1 MSRARDLSKL
11 GNPNVIK
18 ADENSVGFG
27 TQVAGNPANPD
38 SSLISAGI
46 VSATAFYG
54 DGSNL
59 DGVAS
64 AGLGTALSEI
74 EFNPLTVIYQTSD
87 TLSINQTVTVDPPD
101 STSNVAYTQ
110 YSEVKLEDGA
120 DLIIA
125 DGDDFI
131 PDILGLSTEGSGGSG
146 STYGNGVFGT
156 IYADNIERSDGR
168 GAPSFPQGANV
179 VGVLTAASGSFSG
192 NISIGGTLT
201 YEDVTN
207 VDSIGIVTARSG
219 IKVTG
224 GGINVTAGGIDV
236 AAGGGDISLA
246 GNLTN
251 VTTSATDAA
260 INIYKAVGD
269 NADKAILRIGYDES
283 LSFKVWRTR
292 ADANIYIES
301 SQSNSN
307 IVINSNNGGSV
318 GERLRIG
325 AAGQIGLSG
334 ANYGTSG
341 QVLTS
346 QGASAAPQWADAP
359 ASGWNIIARGSSSTS
374 AQSFVVT
381 TDAITSTYEFY
392 HLMFTTGGADHH
404 AAIDITQD
412 GTTWVSAAG
421 GTQYSCAHSGQW
433 QGGAINGQN
442 TSNTYG
448 YIYGNPSSTNQMEW
462 YNAEVFF
469 HGAHRTD
476 ARKQFN
482 CRFTYLGS
490 GAETGGT
497 GQSNVIKRDSNAAF
511 TGIRIYTTNNVSRA
525 EWCLLGMKL
534 S

>member
-87 TLSINQTVTVDPPD
+87 TLSINQTVTVDPPN

-168 GAPSFPQGANV
+168 GAPHFPQGANV

-207 VDSIGIVTARSG
+207 VDSVGLITARNG
-219 IKVTG
+219 INITG
-224 GGINVTAGGIDV
+224 GDLNAASNLILKTGGTERVRIQSNGS
-236 AAGGGDISLA
+236 AQFTPEGSTSNP
-246 GNLTN
+246 NLLIE
-251 VTTSATDAA
+251 TS
-260 INIYKAVGD
+260 GD
-269 NADKAILRIGYDES
+269 NIRL
-283 LSFKVWRTR
+283 
-292 ADANIYIES
+292 
-301 SQSNSN
+301 NSKKDTG
-307 IVINSNNGGSV
+307 NGGLIFVTQNAGTSS
-318 GERLRIG
+318 ERLRISKDG
-325 AAGQIGLSG
+325 SIGIGG

-346 QGASAAPQWADAP
+346 GGASAAPQWTTP
-359 ASGWNIIARGSSSTS
+359 A
-374 AQSFVVT
+374 
-381 TDAITSTYEFY
+381 
-392 HLMFTTGGADHH
+392 GGAWTVLSHH
-404 AAIDITQD
+404 NF
-412 GTTWVSAAG
+412 GTTNGTVSENRGWTSDYMQVKCVFDYLSCGNATAQG
-421 GTQYSCAHSGQW
+421 LKCGFYMDTSLGQQGTL
-433 QGGAINGQN
+433 N
-442 TSNTYG
+442 TASNAYRRTG
-448 YIYGNPSSTNQMEW
+448 FPLRFTANSNNLW
-462 YNAEVFF
+462 YNGTDTSWVFGNGDTSLYWSGELIF
-469 HGAHRTD
+469 PIATIVGA
-476 ARKQFN
+476 
-482 CRFTYLGS
+482 G
-490 GAETGGT
+490 
-497 GQSNVIKRDSNAAF
+497 
-511 TGIRIYTTNNVSRA
+511 NNVDKYAWGIVNRDNESDRVA
-525 EWCLLGMKL
+525 CEHSDETKIIVGAKL
-534 S
+534 ENSFGNSWTEGRVTWYGLKKS

>member
-87 TLSINQTVTVDPPD
+87 TLSINQTVTVDPPN

-168 GAPSFPQGANV
+168 GAPHFPQGANV
-179 VGVLTAASGSFSG
+179 AGVLTAISGSFSG

-219 IKVTG
+219 IDSPTNLVLRTG
-224 GGINVTAGGIDV
+224 GNEKVRIDSSGNVLVGTTDTTLWSNTSGAGINLRGGQVIDI
-236 AAGGGDISLA
+236 ARSGDLQ
-246 GNLTN
+246 LTLN
-251 VTTSATDAA
+251 RMT
-260 INIYKAVGD
+260 NEG
-269 NADKAILRIGYDES
+269 
-283 LSFKVWRTR
+283 
-292 ADANIYIES
+292 ANI
-301 SQSNSN
+301 
-307 IVINSNNGGSV
+307 
-318 GERLRIG
+318 
-325 AAGQIGLSG
+325 GLYQ
-334 ANYGTSG
+334 A
-341 QVLTS
+341 
-346 QGASAAPQWADAP
+346 
-359 ASGWNIIARGSSSTS
+359 
-374 AQSFVVT
+374 
-381 TDAITSTYEFY
+381 
-392 HLMFTTGGADHH
+392 
-404 AAIDITQD
+404 
-412 GTTWVSAAG
+412 
-421 GTQYSCAHSGQW
+421 
-433 QGGAINGQN
+433 GAIKG
-442 TSNTYG
+442 TIGTKSDR
-448 YIYGNPSSTNQMEW
+448 I
-462 YNAEVFF
+462 
-469 HGAHRTD
+469 
-476 ARKQFN
+476 
-482 CRFTYLGS
+482 YLGS
-490 GAETGGT
+490 ADGT
-497 GQSNVIKRDSNAAF
+497 
-511 TGIRIYTTNNVSRA
+511 
-525 EWCLLGMKL
+525 E
-534 S
+534 